1 MAYKHLARDENNQQ
15 LLVVFMQIEGQ
26 PEKSLTIRTEEL
38 PLPLRRAV
46 ISILESPEGQSITTF
61 ADVLGRR
68 VYADSGKTFLQV
80 LHEGGYMKVKPIDQ
94 VFMTPVGNMSI
105 PLRTLLGQMGKIIN
119 QEQVVTA
126 EGSGFNPFANNMNIT
141 ENEESLGIAR
151 NLLIEA
157 QMLESDALAKKN
169 RAYAMAPSLKPN
181 NISIDNIED
190 AVKAG
195 VEELKNS

>member
-1 MAYKHLARDENNQQ
+1 MAYRHLAKDANNQQ

-26 PEKSLTIRTEEL
+26 PEKSLVIRTEEL

-46 ISILESPEGQSITTF
+46 ISILESPEGQSISVF
-61 ADVLGRR
+61 ADILGRR

-80 LHEGGYMKVKPIDQ
+80 LHEGKFLHSKSIDE
-94 VFMTPVGNMSI
+94 VLMTPVGNMTI
-105 PLRTLLGQMGKIIN
+105 PLRNVLTQMGKIIN
-119 QEQVVTA
+119 HEQVQQSET
-126 EGSGFNPFANNMNIT
+126 SGFNPFQNNMNIV
-141 ENEESLGIAR
+141 ENEETIGIAR

-157 QMLESDALAKKN
+157 EMLEGDAHTKRQK
-169 RAYAMAPSLKPN
+169 AYSMAPSLKPN
-181 NISIDNIED
+181 ISIDNIQD